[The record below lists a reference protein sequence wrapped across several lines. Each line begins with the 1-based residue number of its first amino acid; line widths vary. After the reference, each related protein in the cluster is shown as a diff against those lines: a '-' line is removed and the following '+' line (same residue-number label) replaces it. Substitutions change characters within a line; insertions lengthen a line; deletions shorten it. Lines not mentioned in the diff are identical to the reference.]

1 MSIYDSRLL
10 ITGSSGYIGENLYF
24 FLKKTG
30 FKNIVLIDKKI
41 KKKICNQFK
50 IDLSKKKTVKNFF
63 KNNKFDYII
72 HLAAISNIKSF
83 KKNYKKKIKYNL
95 LITKNII
102 ESINYKTKFI
112 ISSSAAVYGYPKKN
126 KINEKTI
133 SNPINSYGISKKITE
148 NYLKKKD
155 NFIIFRFFNVIGTLT
170 NNFDYNNSFSQKIF
184 YKHKKKINK
193 IDIFSRVNNNK
204 ILFPERDFIHIYDIC
219 RILMFSIIHFKK
231 FKNLIINCGSGKKIS
246 IMHMVKKFESHFNYK
261 FIYKF
266 KNLAEDEILS
276 ICSDNKK
283 LLNKIKNNLK
293 FTSLDKIVTNYYF
306 KL

>member
-1 MSIYDSRLL
+1 MSIYDSKLL

-24 FLKKTG
+24 FLKKIG
-30 FKNIVLIDKKI
+30 FKNITLIDKKI
-41 KKKICNQFK
+41 KKKISNQFK
-50 IDLSKKKTVKNFF
+50 IDLSKKKIVKNFF

-72 HLAAISNIKSF
+72 HLAAISNIRSF
-83 KKNYKKKIKYNL
+83 KKNYKKKINYNL
-95 LITKNII
+95 LITKNIF

-112 ISSSAAVYGYPKKN
+112 IASSAAVYGYPKKN

-133 SNPINSYGISKKITE
+133 LKPINNYGISKKITE
-148 NYLKKKD
+148 DYLKKKD
-155 NFIIFRFFNVIGTLT
+155 NFVIFRFFNVIGTLT
-170 NNFDYNNSFSQKIF
+170 NNYSYNNSFSQKIF

-193 IDIFSRVNNNK
+193 IDIFLKANNNK

-219 RILMFSIIHFKK
+219 KILMFSIIHFKK
-231 FKNLIINCGSGKKIS
+231 FKNLTINCGIGKKIS
-246 IMHMVKKFESHFNYK
+246 IMQMVKKFESHFNYK

-283 LLNKIKNNLK
+283 LLNIIKNNLK
-293 FTSLDKIVTNYYF
+293 FKSFDKILSNYYF